1 MASKSIAKR
10 ENGKWRARF
19 RDDSG
24 REHARHF
31 DRKVD
36 AQNWLDEITTSV
48 GAGTYVDPKAAKTTV
63 GEWCDRWLEGYAV
76 HRASTVR
83 QAKTH
88 VAHIRAEF
96 GARRLASV
104 RASDVRSWI
113 VKLQNSGLSDSYI
126 YALHARLSQIFTDA
140 IHDDLMA
147 KNPCSRRTSPKA
159 GEQKPYVATTAQVWA
174 LHDAMP
180 EHLRA
185 AVLLGAFA
193 GLRTSEVCG
202 LRVSDID
209 FMRGV
214 VTPTV
219 QYPSDPLKTEAS
231 RAPIPIPQSL
241 AAMLSAHV
249 QAHVMSEHMFRNEW
263 LDQLSPRTLE
273 RAFRN
278 ARAKVITV
286 EVKAKLPAADR
297 LPAAIRFHDGR
308 HYYASL
314 LISSGA
320 DVKVVQA
327 RLRHKS
333 AKTTLDTYGHMWPDS
348 DDSTRAAI
356 NDVIT
361 AQVPALADY
370 LRTSGEVS

>member
-10 ENGKWRARF
+10 PDGRYRARY
-19 RDDSG
+19 RDDAG
-24 REHARHF
+24 KEHARHF
-31 DRKVD
+31 DRKID
-36 AQNWLDEITTSV
+36 ATRWLDEITTSI
-48 GAGTYVDPKAAKTTV
+48 GTGTYVDPKSAKTTV
-63 GEWCDRWLEGYAV
+63 GEWCTRWLEGYAV
-76 HRASTVR
+76 HRTSTVR

-88 VAHIRAEF
+88 IAHIEAEF
-96 GARRLASV
+96 GTRRLSSV
-104 RASDVRSWI
+104 KSSDVRSWI
-113 VKLQNSGLSDSYI
+113 VKLQNAGLSDSYV
-126 YALHARLSQIFTDA
+126 YALHARLSQIYTDA
-140 IHDDLMA
+140 IHDDLVA

-185 AVLLGAFA
+185 AMLLGAFV

-209 FMRGV
+209 FMRGIV
-214 VTPTV
+214 SPRV
-219 QYPSDPLKTEAS
+219 QYPDVVLKTEAS
-231 RAPIPIPQSL
+231 KTPVPIPQSL
-241 AAMLSAHV
+241 SALLSAHV
-249 QAHVMSEHMFRNEW
+249 QAHVMGEHMFRNEW

-278 ARAKVITV
+278 ARAKVIAD
-286 EVKAKLPAADR
+286 EVKRKVSVQDR
-297 LPAAIRFHDGR
+297 LPADIRFHDGR
-308 HYYASL
+308 HYLASL

-333 AKTTLDTYGHMWPDS
+333 AKTTLDTYGHLWPDS

-361 AQVPALADY
+361 AQVPELADY
-370 LRTSGEVS
+370 LRTTGEVS

>member
-1 MASKSIAKR
+1 MPSRSVAKR
-10 ENGKWRARF
+10 PDGRYRARY
-19 RDDSG
+19 RDDAG
-24 REHARHF
+24 KEHSKHF
-31 DRKVD
+31 GRKVD
-36 AQNWLDEITTSV
+36 ATHWLNEITTSI
-48 GAGTYVDPKAAKTTV
+48 GSGTYVDPKAAKTTV
-63 GEWCDRWLEGYAV
+63 GEWCARWLEGYAV
-76 HRASTVR
+76 HRTSTVR

-88 VAHIRAEF
+88 IAHIEAEF
-96 GARRLASV
+96 GSRRLSSV
-104 RASDVRSWI
+104 KSSDVRAWI
-113 VKLQNSGLSDSYI
+113 VKLQKAGLSESYV
-126 YALHARLSQIFTDA
+126 YALHARLSQIYTDA
-140 IHDDLMA
+140 IHDDLVA

-159 GEQKPYVATTAQVWA
+159 GEQKPYVATTEQIWA

-185 AVLLGAFA
+185 AMLLGAFV

-209 FMRGV
+209 FMRGIV
-214 VTPTV
+214 SPQV
-219 QYPSDPLKTEAS
+219 QYPDVPLKTEAS
-231 RAPIPIPQSL
+231 KAPVPIPQSL
-241 AAMLSAHV
+241 SALLSAHV
-249 QAHVMSEHMFRNEW
+249 QAHVMGEHMFRNEW

-273 RAFRN
+273 RAFRG
-278 ARAKVITV
+278 ARAKVV
-286 EVKAKLPAADR
+286 ASHGLDPEY
-297 LPAAIRFHDGR
+297 RFHDGR

-333 AKTTLDTYGHMWPDS
+333 AKTTLDTYGHLWPDS

-361 AQVPALADY
+361 AQVPELADY
-370 LRTSGEVS
+370 LRTTGEVS